1 MTRTTAVIVAL
12 ALFVSLDVR
21 AAQTSRARYLMGTVC
36 EVAILEGGE
45 ASLQIEA
52 AFAEAERIEA
62 ALSSW
67 RETSEISRLNAA
79 GSADLS
85 PEVAALLAATT
96 RWAGETGGAFNPLIR
111 PLVDAWKTRGEGAEP
126 TRDVL
131 AAAMPKLRL
140 DNVVIDGVTVTLRNG
155 AQFEEGGFGK
165 GYAIDRMLAGI
176 TATRAMVNF
185 GGQIGVKGAVRVSV
199 ADPRDRSRPV
209 AELTLADGSISTTS
223 GSEKTFKLG
232 GRELSHILNPRTG
245 QALPSRGS
253 VSVVAASA
261 TDADILS
268 TALYVMGEA
277 DGLRWADANGVAA
290 LFVTNTTIR
299 RSAAFREHVRDLAVL
314 DRKYTIED

>member
-36 EVAILEGGE
+36 EVAILEGDDP
-45 ASLQIEA
+45 SPQIEA

-62 ALSSW
+62 ALSTW
-67 RETSEISRLNAA
+67 RETSELSRLNAA

-85 PEVAALLAATT
+85 PEVAALLSDAT
-96 RWAGETGGAFNPLIR
+96 RWAGETGSAFNPLIR
-111 PLVDAWKTRGEGAEP
+111 PLVDAWKTRGDGAEP

-185 GGQIGVKGAVRVSV
+185 GGQIGVKGSMRVSV
-199 ADPRDRSRPV
+199 ADPRDRSRAI
-209 AELTLADGSISTTS
+209 AELTIVDGSISTSS
-223 GSEKTFKLG
+223 GSEKTFTLG
-232 GRELSHILNPRTG
+232 GRELSHILDPRTG

-277 DGLRWADANGVAA
+277 DGLRWADAHGVAA
-290 LFVTNTTIR
+290 LFVTDTTIR
-299 RSAAFREHVRDLAVL
+299 RSAAFREHVRELAVI
-314 DRKYTIED
+314 DRKYTLED